1 MLKITVY
8 FFKLSMCPY
17 CVSLVPTL
25 NVVKAK
31 YRHNTQVQFKDVEL
45 SDIPEFEKQEPLVAK
60 ELKSSQIHTV
70 PDLRMV
76 IQSPR
81 GGLKSSKY
89 TGNRTI
95 EDITKW
101 INQSIREN
109 PSRRVISRKI
119 SDTRKSRRR
128 RTKSR
133 KALKYL

>member
-1 MLKITVY
+1 
-8 FFKLSMCPY
+8 MCPY

-31 YRHNTQVQFKDVEL
+31 YRHNPQVQFRDVEL
-45 SDIPEFEKQEPLVAK
+45 SDIPEFEKQDPLVAK
-60 ELKSSQIHTV
+60 ELNTSQIHSV

-76 IQSPR
+76 VQSPR

-95 EDITKW
+95 EDITNW
-101 INQSIREN
+101 INKAIREKKH
-109 PSRRVISRKI
+109 RHDISRKRRT
-119 SDTRKSRRR
+119 TRKSRR

-133 KALKYL
+133 KVLNYL

>member
-8 FFKLSMCPY
+8 FFNSPTCPY

-31 YRHNTQVQFKDVEL
+31 YRHNPQVLFRDVEL
-45 SDIPEFEKQEPLVAK
+45 SDILEFAQQEPLVAK
-60 ELKSSQIHTV
+60 ELNTSQIHAV
-70 PDLRMV
+70 PDVRMV

-95 EDITKW
+95 EDIANW
-101 INQSIREN
+101 INLAIREKKH
-109 PSRRVISRKI
+109 SRSISK
-119 SDTRKSRRR
+119 KRRM
-128 RTKSR
+128 T
-133 KALKYL
+133 

>member
-8 FFKLSMCPY
+8 FFKLSRCPY

-31 YRHNTQVQFKDVEL
+31 YRHNPQVQFRDVEL
-45 SDIPEFEKQEPLVAK
+45 ADISAFEQQEPLVAK
-60 ELKSSQIHTV
+60 ELNSSQIHTV
-70 PDLRMV
+70 PDVRMV

-81 GGLKSSKY
+81 GGLTSSKY

-95 EDITKW
+95 EDLTNW
-101 INQSIREN
+101 INKAIRAKKH
-109 PSRRVISRKI
+109 RRTISRKR
-119 SDTRKSRRR
+119 STTRKSRR

>member
-31 YRHNTQVQFKDVEL
+31 YRHNPQVQFRDVEL
-45 SDIPEFEKQEPLVAK
+45 SDIPEFEKQDPLVAK
-60 ELKSSQIHTV
+60 ELNTSQIHSV
-70 PDLRMV
+70 PDVRMV
-76 IQSPR
+76 VQSPR

-95 EDITKW
+95 EDITNW
-101 INQSIREN
+101 INKAIREKKHR
-109 PSRRVISRKI
+109 SDISRKRR
-119 SDTRKSRRR
+119 TARKSRR

-133 KALKYL
+133 KVLNYL